1 MIQLEINN
9 MHKELVPDST
19 GFVVEKNAPNG
30 YHYEL
35 QYLNGLWQWLLV
47 KDNVND

>member
-19 GFVVEKNAPNG
+19 GFVVEKNVPNG

-35 QYLNGLWQWLLV
+35 QYLNGLWQWVIV
-47 KDNVND
+47 KDQDR